1 MKIFVASLYSSLVQC
16 STSNRDAILN
26 DVQDDKT
33 FLLTSDLCFQDDF
46 SSQTYFGLSYT
57 ILISSSSTIPIITLF
72 DHSRTSNI
80 LGLGHRPNSY
90 SFNSIFW
97 LTSPHNRPSKSC
109 FSTPREERRIL
120 ISPAHPVYGYTL
132 STRTP
137 KCLFICSRHT
147 PDASA
152 SKACYH

>member
-57 ILISSSSTIPIITLF
+57 ILISSSYTIPIITLL
-72 DHSRTSNI
+72 TILGLVNL

-90 SFNSIFW
+90 SFDSTFW
-97 LTSPHNRPSKSC
+97 LTGPHTCNSLYQQYKLS
-109 FSTPREERRIL
+109 IVLML
-120 ISPAHPVYGYTL
+120 IGNIYIYIYYN
-132 STRTP
+132 
-137 KCLFICSRHT
+137 K
-147 PDASA
+147 
-152 SKACYH
+152 